1 MIHREYEQHHHHTK
15 ESEPVH
21 CGKEPPS
28 ILCFASLQQFWHH
41 LMHLIVHHYE
51 SHLA

>member
-1 MIHREYEQHHHHTK
+1 MIHREYEQRHHHIN
-15 ESEPVH
+15 ESELAH

-28 ILCFASLQQFWHH
+28 IPYFVSLQQFWHH
-41 LMHLIVHHYE
+41 LMYLIIHHYE